1 MRIFKNKFFI
11 IALCTALAI
20 TVCATVLSIVGVTSP
35 LRSIFGTIFAPI
47 RWCASQISQ
56 GFAGFTAYFTE
67 FDRISEEN
75 AELRAQLA
83 ELERQLAEAEAAK
96 AENDSLREYFGL
108 ESLIADWE
116 LLDATVIA
124 REAGSYTTLYTLNR
138 GSFHGIEKNMPVIT
152 SDGLVGYVR
161 EVGPTFC
168 KVVPITETTSSV
180 GAYVKRSGAAG
191 VVQGDFAL
199 RQDGLCTLVYA
210 DADADILVGDMI
222 VTAGTGTIYPAG
234 ITIGYVTALEPDEF
248 SRTYKATITPA
259 ADLAGEGRVMII
271 TSYDIIPADEIG
283 VGDGS
288 LPADTD
294 AEGEGATE
302 VTQ

>member
-11 IALCTALAI
+11 IALCVALAI
-20 TVCATVLSIVGVTSP
+20 TVCATVLSIVGVSSP

-75 AELRAQLA
+75 AELRATLA
-83 ELERQLAEAEAAK
+83 ELERHLAEAEAAK

-108 ESLIADWE
+108 ESLITDWE

-152 SDGLVGYVR
+152 ADGLVGYVR
-161 EVGPTFC
+161 EVGPPSARWF
-168 KVVPITETTSSV
+168 P
-180 GAYVKRSGAAG
+180 
-191 VVQGDFAL
+191 
-199 RQDGLCTLVYA
+199 
-210 DADADILVGDMI
+210 
-222 VTAGTGTIYPAG
+222 
-234 ITIGYVTALEPDEF
+234 
-248 SRTYKATITPA
+248 
-259 ADLAGEGRVMII
+259 
-271 TSYDIIPADEIG
+271 
-283 VGDGS
+283 
-288 LPADTD
+288 
-294 AEGEGATE
+294 
-302 VTQ
+302 

>member
-47 RWCASQISQ
+47 RWSASQISQ

-83 ELERQLAEAEAAK
+83 ELERQLAAAEAAK

-124 REAGSYTTLYTLNR
+124 QAPKLARVKARARPTPRKERDKGDSMKESLTVL
-138 GSFHGIEKNMPVIT
+138 IT
-152 SDGLVGYVR
+152 
-161 EVGPTFC
+161 
-168 KVVPITETTSSV
+168 
-180 GAYVKRSGAAG
+180 GAAFIMLLYFG
-191 VVQGDFAL
+191 HEIKSCAL
-199 RQDGLCTLVYA
+199 L
-210 DADADILVGDMI
+210 
-222 VTAGTGTIYPAG
+222 
-234 ITIGYVTALEPDEF
+234 
-248 SRTYKATITPA
+248 
-259 ADLAGEGRVMII
+259 
-271 TSYDIIPADEIG
+271 
-283 VGDGS
+283 
-288 LPADTD
+288 
-294 AEGEGATE
+294 
-302 VTQ
+302 